1 MAIWWLLIKIK
12 NPESSTESRFKMV
25 GRGRRLARSRLT
37 GLRIFF
43 SQAALAPKKTPSPSA
58 HSRFAPGKA
67 CALQVLIHSNVQTK
81 KEVVRPL
88 LKIWAGVDSNHRTL
102 ARTDLQSVAF
112 SHSATYP
119 YLIFNLPCLVS
130 FVCFRL

>member
-67 CALQVLIHSNVQTK
+67 CALQVLVKEHFKCKRVTPQMRNLVYLTK
-81 KEVVRPL
+81 IIIRHQLILIKL
-88 LKIWAGVDSNHRTL
+88 LIVHYYFL
-102 ARTDLQSVAF
+102 
-112 SHSATYP
+112 Y
-119 YLIFNLPCLVS
+119 Y
-130 FVCFRL
+130 